1 MFNESH
7 TVVIT
12 SSNSRSVNM
21 LVSTAS
27 SGALLAEFILA
38 KNPADDP
45 NVVAQAAY
53 DRIFGETQ

>member
-1 MFNESH
+1 MFNDSH
-7 TVVIT
+7 TVEIT
-12 SSNSRSVNM
+12 SSSPTSVNM

-53 DRIFGETQ
+53 DRIFGAAQ